1 MHRETVD
8 FAAASHAANGQKSVA
23 GRMFRRFN
31 EPAHAVRRA
40 DDDRIAVPNEADIV
54 L

>member
-8 FAAASHAANGQKSVA
+8 FAAASHTADGQKLVA

-31 EPAHAVRRA
+31 EPARTARRA
-40 DDDRIAVPNEADIV
+40 DDGRIAVPNEADIV